1 MVKGLAFVIGLA
13 CLSIALAS
21 TIREAS
27 LSADMESDND
37 ISSIMGDS
45 FNPSCD
51 AEVTKVKSACAAEG
65 EKLKKIVSSEC
76 GDKDLKA
83 IGGQI
88 AGNSAKIA
96 KTRGGLQNAETSLS
110 GMQKS
115 AKQASEASRAARS
128 ALVGQLHYIATQEAK
143 LHGENSKYAGETKTD
158 VQLKTQADESLA
170 AVTKKAAETD
180 DITVIKGLQDT
191 AKENYMRYVHKKVSA
206 AREAYRAAQTKKGV
220 KTAGS
225 DVASKKAAL
234 EKAYVTEKAA
244 DVKLTAEQKKV
255 AQESVKLATQYAAT
269 AKLENT
275 AAIREKTM
283 LAAKAAKAKS
293 KEAADL
299 KQMDATKKK
308 EESAESSSNAAKKK
322 VAATESMG
330 LKALLAA
337 KGAN

>member
-1 MVKGLAFVIGLA
+1 MGIERLRMVKGLAIVIGLA

-27 LSADMESDND
+27 LSVDMESDND

-143 LHGENSKYAGETKTD
+143 LHGETKTD

-234 EKAYVTEKAA
+234 EKAYGTEKAA

-275 AAIREKTM
+275 AAIMEKTM

>member
-1 MVKGLAFVIGLA
+1 MGRGLTLVIGLA

-37 ISSIMGDS
+37 ISSIMGES

-51 AEVTKVKSACAAEG
+51 AEVTKVKTACAAEG

-83 IGGQI
+83 IGGKI
-88 AGNSAKIA
+88 ATNTATIA
-96 KTRGGLQNAETSLS
+96 KTRGSLQTAETSLS
-110 GMQKS
+110 GLQTS
-115 AKQASEASRAARS
+115 AQQAAEASKAARA
-128 ALVGQLHYIATQEAK
+128 ALVGQLHYIATQESK
-143 LHGENSKYAGETKTD
+143 LNGENSKYSDEKLTD
-158 VQLKTQADESLA
+158 VELKKKADESLA
-170 AVTKKAAETD
+170 ACTKKASESD

-206 AREAYRAAQTKKGV
+206 AREAYKAAQTKKGV
-220 KTAGS
+220 KTAGG
-225 DVASKKAAL
+225 DLASKKAAL

-275 AAIREKTM
+275 AAVREKAM

-299 KQMDATKKK
+299 KQMDASKKT
-308 EESAESSSNAAKKK
+308 EESAESASNTAKKN

>member
-1 MVKGLAFVIGLA
+1 MGIERLRMVKGLAIVIGLA

-158 VQLKTQADESLA
+158 VQLKKQADESLA

-206 AREAYRAAQTKKGV
+206 AREAYRAA
-220 KTAGS
+220 
-225 DVASKKAAL
+225 KA
-234 EKAYVTEKAA
+234 KSYVTEKAA

>member
-1 MVKGLAFVIGLA
+1 MGKIERLRMVKGLAIVIGLA

-51 AEVTKVKSACAAEG
+51 AEVTKGKSACAAEG

-96 KTRGGLQNAETSLS
+96 KTRGG
-110 GMQKS
+110 MQKS

-143 LHGENSKYAGETKTD
+143 IHGENSKYAGETKTD

-255 AQESVKLATQYAAT
+255 AQESVKLATQYAA
-269 AKLENT
+269 
-275 AAIREKTM
+275 
-283 LAAKAAKAKS
+283 KAKS

>member
-1 MVKGLAFVIGLA
+1 MGDRERLRMVKGLAIVIGLA

-37 ISSIMGDS
+37 ISSIMADS

-269 AKLENT
+269 AKLEN
-275 AAIREKTM
+275 
-283 LAAKAAKAKS
+283 KAAKAKS

-299 KQMDATKKK
+299 KQMDATKKT
-308 EESAESSSNAAKKK
+308 EEAAESSSNAAKKK